1 MKSTPSSREELLVRL
16 IGIPSVT
23 QSPEENDAALF
34 IRDSLFRL
42 AYFRANPSHLV
53 LLPTPLEG
61 DGRALHSVIARMMAP
76 RPTAKTV
83 VLVSS

>member
-34 IRDSLFRL
+34 IR
-42 AYFRANPSHLV
+42 
-53 LLPTPLEG
+53 
-61 DGRALHSVIARMMAP
+61 
-76 RPTAKTV
+76 
-83 VLVSS
+83 